1 MRNTSEVSDGPTTPR
16 PTLSA
21 TPAIDAIDRLW
32 QEHLSGIN
40 SPRNSIGL
48 PAYGQR
54 DPLIEY
60 KAQAFKLFDAL
71 MVNIQSEICHSLF
84 RCALS
89 RMACKQ
95 LLHNRPLTPAD
106 ETAAP
111 FQDPASLAES
121 SNVLTQ
127 AHEGLAKAQPV
138 CKDTRVGRN
147 DLCPCGSGKNY
158 KACGRSVIRSRIAGI
173 CERPVGSTA
182 VADFVR

>member
-16 PTLSA
+16 PTSSA
-21 TPAIDAIDRLW
+21 TPAIDAIDGLW
-32 QEHLSGIN
+32 QEHLYGIN

-60 KAQAFKLFDAL
+60 KAQAFKRLDAL
-71 MVNIQSEICHSLF
+71 MVNIQSEICRSLF

-89 RMACKQ
+89 RMASKQ
-95 LLHNRPLTPAD
+95 FLHNRPQTPAD

-127 AHEGLAKAQPV
+127 AHEGLAKAHPV
-138 CKDTRVGRN
+138 CKGTSVGRN
-147 DLCPCGSGKNY
+147 DLGPCGSGKNY
-158 KACGRSVIRSRIAGI
+158 KACGSQ
-173 CERPVGSTA
+173 
-182 VADFVR
+182 

>member
-1 MRNTSEVSDGPTTPR
+1 VRNTSEVSDGPTTPR

-89 RMACKQ
+89 RIARKQ
-95 LLHNRPLTPAD
+95 FLHNRPQTPAD

-127 AHEGLAKAQPV
+127 AHEGLAKAHPV
-138 CKDTRVGRN
+138 KG
-147 DLCPCGSGKNY
+147 
-158 KACGRSVIRSRIAGI
+158 VIKGH
-173 CERPVGSTA
+173 
-182 VADFVR
+182 

>member
-1 MRNTSEVSDGPTTPR
+1 MRNTSGVSDGPTTPR

-48 PAYGQR
+48 TAYGQR

-89 RMACKQ
+89 RIARKQ

-127 AHEGLAKAQPV
+127 AHEGLAKAHPV
-138 CKDTRVGRN
+138 KGV
-147 DLCPCGSGKNY
+147 S
-158 KACGRSVIRSRIAGI
+158 S
-173 CERPVGSTA
+173 
-182 VADFVR
+182 

>member
-16 PTLSA
+16 PTSSA

-60 KAQAFKLFDAL
+60 KAQAFKRLDAL
-71 MVNIQSEICHSLF
+71 MVNIQSEICRNLF
-84 RCALS
+84 LCALS
-89 RMACKQ
+89 RIARKQ
-95 LLHNRPLTPAD
+95 LLHNRPLTPAL
-106 ETAAP
+106 
-111 FQDPASLAES
+111 FQDPPLLAES

-127 AHEGLAKAQPV
+127 DNEGLAKAQPV

-173 CERPVGSTA
+173 CERPVGYTA

>member
-89 RMACKQ
+89 RMA
-95 LLHNRPLTPAD
+95 
-106 ETAAP
+106 
-111 FQDPASLAES
+111 S
-121 SNVLTQ
+121 Q
-127 AHEGLAKAQPV
+127 AVPAQPAADDRQRDGGPV
-138 CKDTRVGRN
+138 
-147 DLCPCGSGKNY
+147 LGSGLI
-158 KACGRSVIRSRIAGI
+158 G
-173 CERPVGSTA
+173 
-182 VADFVR
+182 